1 MRGLRRGGAPPGRDG
16 RHGAAS
22 TARRN
27 QRHAGGFDKDGRR
40 HRRARSSHCPRRS
53 RYLDS
58 DGGWYK
64 SREDRTDGP
73 GCYYYRGADGEGGRG
88 QGGEA
93 KSDESRSLGAG
104 SGRGAWQVQIL
115 IVGTCMLLCNLDR
128 VAMGILAVPL
138 IQEFS
143 LSMTQLGVL
152 QSSYLWGYL
161 IGQLPAG
168 LASDRYGGVP
178 VMLVGLLVWSLA
190 TCGTAL
196 AKFSANPLSIA
207 IASRV
212 LMGLGSSV
220 ALPAVAAT
228 VASNVPSDQKA
239 RATTLSYALFNIGNV
254 VVSLLSSPLFFFVPP
269 PTPSDLL
276 TRAFCSSITHAQQAN
291 LCTPYVSEYLGWHW
305 SFAIYG
311 SLGVLWAAL
320 SWYLYK
326 KSRFSIAASKVT
338 RNLEAR
344 DKGDRPKPS
353 VFQLLLKRKVM
364 LQVLILAYC
373 HSTIG
378 LGYFTLQSWIPVFMA
393 KDLGIASLKVAG
405 LCTAVVWLATSFNTA
420 FVGVIADKL
429 LSKMEFW
436 KVRKVAMTV
445 STIIPA
451 GCFFVL
457 STTQNP
463 MVGIFCIL
471 IGLVS
476 WSFDYAGFH
485 PYIVEVSGEY
495 SGTILSFTNSAG
507 VIAGIAGN
515 IATGYLVGLEGN
527 FTSVFRILSGVYL
540 VSCILWNI
548 FMKGEKLEGM

>member
-64 SREDRTDGP
+64 TSEDRTDGP

-196 AKFSANPLSIA
+196 AKFSANPLS
-207 IASRV
+207 
-212 LMGLGSSV
+212 MV
-220 ALPAVAAT
+220 A
-228 VASNVPSDQKA
+228 
-239 RATTLSYALFNIGNV
+239 GM
-254 VVSLLSSPLFFFVPP
+254 
-269 PTPSDLL
+269 
-276 TRAFCSSITHAQQAN
+276 
-291 LCTPYVSEYLGWHW
+291 
-305 SFAIYG
+305 
-311 SLGVLWAAL
+311 AAL
-320 SWYLYK
+320 NALDQAAFD
-326 KSRFSIAASKVT
+326 RLEALGNAVRARLAAAIEATNAPFCVTGAASLFRIHPRKNEP
-338 RNLEAR
+338 RNFRDTYLDVESAR
-344 DKGDRPKPS
+344 LMRRLGRH
-353 VFQLLLKRKVM
+353 FLRNGILLPF
-364 LQVLILAYC
+364 A
-373 HSTIG
+373 
-378 LGYFTLQSWIPVFMA
+378 A
-393 KDLGIASLKVAG
+393 AASLSTPCGHDEVDM
-405 LCTAVVWLATSFNTA
+405 
-420 FVGVIADKL
+420 IADVFSHFL
-429 LSKMEFW
+429 E
-436 KVRKVAMTV
+436 
-445 STIIPA
+445 
-451 GCFFVL
+451 
-457 STTQNP
+457 
-463 MVGIFCIL
+463 
-471 IGLVS
+471 
-476 WSFDYAGFH
+476 
-485 PYIVEVSGEY
+485 EY
-495 SGTILSFTNSAG
+495 GNDFTH
-507 VIAGIAGN
+507 
-515 IATGYLVGLEGN
+515 
-527 FTSVFRILSGVYL
+527 
-540 VSCILWNI
+540 
-548 FMKGEKLEGM
+548 